1 MIRLCL
7 FFIFFISGCVSD
19 ADRLRFAERGSAF
32 MENGKL
38 CIGTKNQKDVV
49 IFYNVGRFGEVFG
62 SVNNGTLVSSG
73 YDPISLRYPD
83 TCIDVNLIHGNNIH
97 YGIIYILN
105 GHEFSY
111 EFDYL
116 PNGTIKS
123 LNK

>member
-49 IFYNVGRFGEVFG
+49 SFYNVGRFGEVFG

-116 PNGTIKS
+116 SNGTIKS

>member
-19 ADRLRFAERGSAF
+19 ADRLRFAERGFAF

-49 IFYNVGRFGEVFG
+49 SFYNVGRFGEVFG

-73 YDPISLRYPD
+73 YDPVSLRYPD

-97 YGIIYILN
+97 YGIIYTLN

>member
-1 MIRLCL
+1 
-7 FFIFFISGCVSD
+7 ISGCVSD

-49 IFYNVGRFGEVFG
+49 SFYNVGRFGEVFG